1 VNGLR
6 PLGAEDAPALAAI
19 AVERRW
25 RPHLEAW
32 RVALSLGRGFGIE
45 AREGL
50 AAVAILL
57 PHGDRA
63 AVLSVLTSPRYAGQ
77 GLGRRVAEAALEAA
91 GHASVELHAPPGGI
105 HFAGRLGFR
114 PIGSSTR
121 YVGRPTPRA
130 RPDGAASLRP
140 VSGSDF
146 PAVVAIDEVAWGAL
160 RRPLVEALFPFA
172 VRACL
177 AVSEGRTV
185 GYGLA
190 WGEGDDLAVG
200 PIVAEEDATAAA
212 MAGWLAGAGDR
223 EVRMDVPDERSATA
237 SAALAAGLAPR
248 GRIARM
254 VLGAAPGGRRERL
267 HALAAPWAG

>member
-1 VNGLR
+1 VSALR
-6 PLGAEDAPALAAI
+6 PLTLDDAPGLAAI

-32 RVALSLGRGFGIE
+32 RIALTLGTGFAVE
-45 AREGL
+45 LDEGL
-50 AAVAILL
+50 AAAAVLMRY
-57 PHGDRA
+57 GDRA
-63 AVLSVLTSPRYAGQ
+63 AVLSVLTSPRYTGQ
-77 GLGRRVAEAALEAA
+77 GLGRRVAEAAL
-91 GHASVELHAPPGGI
+91 GHAGRAVVEMHAPPGGVA
-105 HFAGRLGFR
+105 FAARLGFR
-114 PIGSSTR
+114 PVGSSTR
-121 YVGRPTPRA
+121 YVGRPVSVL

-160 RRPLVEALFPFA
+160 RRPLIEALFPFA

-177 AVSEGRTV
+177 AVAGGRTV
-185 GYGLA
+185 GYGVA
-190 WGEGDDLAVG
+190 WGDADELAVG

-212 MAGWLAGAGDR
+212 MVAWLVGAGDR
-223 EVRMDVPDERSATA
+223 EVRVDVPDERTGSA

-248 GRIARM
+248 GRITRL
-254 VLGAAPGGRRERL
+254 VLGAAPGGRRDRL